1 MEQNN
6 GRSTLWQRH
15 RSYFINTLGF
25 LGIVTLFLFWLP
37 ELLWLCWHYL
47 ACLLLVLACYPCK
60 KEGKQGLLIGL
71 TLLSFVIAVAGFFLI
86 YQGPFVASNK
96 SFYEYLTKYGPCTL
110 PIFLFPCISLGFM
123 LWKPKQ

>member
-1 MEQNN
+1 MEQND
-6 GRSTLWQRH
+6 RLTLWQRH

-25 LGIVTLFLFWLP
+25 LGFVTLFLFCVPQLI
-37 ELLWLCWHYL
+37 WLCWHYL

-86 YQGPFVASNK
+86 YQGPFVSSGK
-96 SFYEYLTKYGPCTL
+96 SFYQYLTTFGPFTL
-110 PIFLFPCISLGFM
+110 PIFLFPCINLGFM